1 MQILREALRL
11 ALNTSL
17 SNRQIGQML
26 GLSYNTVI
34 RYRTLAREKDLPWS
48 AIESMDDT
56 ALEHALR
63 TARHRWSSKRL
74 PDWAHVHQEMQLR
87 DVTLQLLWEEYRLA
101 NPDDAYAYSQFTQ
114 LYRDFVGKLDLTMRQ
129 AHRAGECV
137 YVDFAGRTVPW
148 TDPVTGAERQAQVF
162 VGVLGCSNYTFVYAV
177 PSQSVLD
184 WIDAHNRMLA
194 FFGACRRSSCRTI

>member
-114 LYRDFVGKLDLTMRQ
+114 LYRDFVGKLDLTANLSRFKTSSSSAMSAALENRLICS
-129 AHRAGECV
+129 ARAASSTAFGGPPHKNAE
-137 YVDFAGRTVPW
+137 RTVFVS
-148 TDPVTGAERQAQVF
+148 TTTRTRQRCRLSDDALAPSAQ
-162 VGVLGCSNYTFVYAV
+162 
-177 PSQSVLD
+177 
-184 WIDAHNRMLA
+184 
-194 FFGACRRSSCRTI
+194 RRSRRRSLFR